1 MAIRPNVSVTVK
13 RDEPV
18 ERALR
23 RFKRLCERAGI
34 SKTVRNKRYYE
45 KPSDLRRRETR
56 KSLRNRR
63 RAERKSRER
72 MQRKLDRA
80 RKQQR
85 SKLRLPGLEA
95 TISGQPMPEKL
106 LDPATYAM
114 PVAPMGEGEQRS
126 EGGSRFEGGGNRY
139 EGGGRSERRPE

>member
-1 MAIRPNVSVTVK
+1 MGATKPNVSVVVK
-13 RDEPV
+13 KDEPV

-34 SKTVRNKRYYE
+34 TKTVRSKRYYE
-45 KPSDLRRRETR
+45 KPSDVRRREVR

-63 RAERKSRER
+63 RAERKAKER

-85 SKLRLPGLEA
+85 AKIKA
-95 TISGQPMPEKL
+95 TQQPAPIVS
-106 LDPATYAM
+106 DVATVAA
-114 PVAPMGEGEQRS
+114 VAPAPAPAPAAATATE
-126 EGGSRFEGGGNRY
+126 
-139 EGGGRSERRPE
+139 

>member
-85 SKLRLPGLEA
+85 GKLRLPGMEA
-95 TISGQPMPEKL
+95 TIGGQPMPEKL
-106 LDPATYAM
+106 LDPATYAA
-114 PVAPMGEGEQRS
+114 PVTPIPAEGGEDRS
-126 EGGSRFEGGGNRY
+126 EG
-139 EGGGRSERRPE
+139 

>member
-1 MAIRPNVSVTVK
+1 MANRPNVSVVVK

-34 SKTVRNKRYYE
+34 SKIVRGKRYYE
-45 KPSDLRRRETR
+45 KPSDVRRRETR

-63 RAERKSRER
+63 RAERKARER

-85 SKLRLPGLEA
+85 SKTKPMSHEGA
-95 TISGQPMPEKL
+95 TIAGQPMPRVLAEAV
-106 LDPATYAM
+106 PPPRTYSI
-114 PVAPMGEGEQRS
+114 PS
-126 EGGSRFEGGGNRY
+126 EDDE
-139 EGGGRSERRPE
+139 

>member
-1 MAIRPNVSVTVK
+1 MPTKPNVSVVVK

-34 SKTVRNKRYYE
+34 TKIVRGKRYYE
-45 KPSDLRRRETR
+45 KPSDVRRRETR

-63 RAERKSRER
+63 RAERKSKER

-80 RKQQR
+80 RKSQR
-85 SKLRLPGLEA
+85 KTARAAKKPSFY
-95 TISGQPMPEKL
+95 SGQPVPDALMAP
-106 LDPATYAM
+106 P
-114 PVAPMGEGEQRS
+114 PVMERVYSTAPSEGEYS
-126 EGGSRFEGGGNRY
+126 GD
-139 EGGGRSERRPE
+139 